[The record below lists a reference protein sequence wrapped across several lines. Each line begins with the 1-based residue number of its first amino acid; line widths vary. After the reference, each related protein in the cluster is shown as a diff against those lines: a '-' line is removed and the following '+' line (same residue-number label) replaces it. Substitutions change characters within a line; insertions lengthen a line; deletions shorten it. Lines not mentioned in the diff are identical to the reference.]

1 MPWNITYSSWRR
13 ERETIGW
20 EVSPFLYSI
29 YSAVP
34 LPIRLLS
41 LYTSRD
47 TFWNEF
53 EDASIRDTSP
63 AKSIIGYV
71 VFVEGL
77 TKSNIRLPVLVT
89 SSPSLRSMILLA
101 AHMVDVSF
109 LICMYTTPPCVA
121 MSMTLPLIVT
131 VSTYAPG
138 SERISS
144 IFAPT

>member
-1 MPWNITYSSWRR
+1 MR
-13 ERETIGW
+13 ERDTIGW
-20 EVSPFLYSI
+20 EVSPFLYPI

-53 EDASIRDTSP
+53 EDAAIEDTSP

-77 TKSNIRLPVLVT
+77 TKSNIRVPLVVML
-89 SSPSLRSMILLA
+89 SPSVRSIILLA
-101 AHMVDVSF
+101 AHIVDVSSVS
-109 LICMYTTPPCVA
+109 CMYMNPPCVA
-121 MSMTLPLIVT
+121 MLLIVPLT
-131 VSTYAPG
+131 VTGPTYAPG
-138 SERISS
+138 S
-144 IFAPT
+144 